1 MRGTLRLALLLFKC
15 VSAFKFIPR
24 HMLTLP
30 IYSFIDRDMFMRF
43 HGGGVGHKATRDWDE
58 FLQGEGHGGKEAEDE
73 GLDSEEDILE
83 MEGSEDDLEDIQAD
97 INEEDS
103 SSDEE
108 EEEEEEDALVADDG
122 EELDDNV
129 LAQEGY
135 GAL

>member
-1 MRGTLRLALLLFKC
+1 
-15 VSAFKFIPR
+15 
-24 HMLTLP
+24 MLTLP
-30 IYSFIDRDMFMRF
+30 IYSFVDRDMFMRF
-43 HGGGVGHKATRDWDE
+43 HGGGVGHKAMRDWDE
-58 FLQGEGHGGKEAEDE
+58 FQQGEGHGGEEAEDE

-108 EEEEEEDALVADDG
+108 EEEEEDDALVADDG
-122 EELDDNV
+122 EELDDDV